1 MPGFSI
7 ARSRLGQAHCFV
19 TVTEVSVYN
28 VIQDLRILAR
38 RDWPAGPVDQQLES
52 FRLQFFT
59 AFEQWM
65 DGCQVDLVPFME
77 QATRVVAVNRDLV
90 RWLKRKLE
98 QDAI

>member
-7 ARSRLGQAHCFV
+7 ARPRLGQAHCFV

-38 RDWPAGPVDQQLES
+38 RDWPGPVDQQLES

-65 DGCQVDLVPFME
+65 DGCQVDLAPFME
-77 QATRVVAVNRDLV
+77 RATRVVAVNRDLV